1 MKFNKATKVM
11 KKLQEQGYVSEHSRI
26 YKDYMHI
33 SPKCSES
40 SVRSVIHTKIADVMR
55 NIEEECAIRD
65 YGEELECCNVTKLKQ
80 VLNLPTYGEMT
91 TAFDKGEVDYVTDSI
106 TDVNDKCIG
115 IYFRDDYV
123 YNLVKDVIERMD
135 GVELKRKDQLTNTL
149 FLSTEKAKEWER
161 KRENCKQIKFIEDFN
176 EILNEV
182 EGDE

>member
-1 MKFNKATKVM
+1 MKFDKATKVM

-65 YGEELECCNVTKLKQ
+65 YGEELDCCNVTKLKQ

-91 TAFDKGEVDYVTDSI
+91 ATFDKRGSRLC
-106 TDVNDKCIG
+106 N
-115 IYFRDDYV
+115 R
-123 YNLVKDVIERMD
+123 
-135 GVELKRKDQLTNTL
+135 
-149 FLSTEKAKEWER
+149 
-161 KRENCKQIKFIEDFN
+161 FN
-176 EILNEV
+176 H
-182 EGDE
+182 

>member
-1 MKFNKATKVM
+1 MNFEKATKVM

-33 SPKCSES
+33 SPKCSEK

-65 YGEELECCNVTKLKQ
+65 YGEELDCCNVAKLKQ

-91 TAFDKGEVDYVTDSI
+91 AAFDKGEVDYVTDSI

-115 IYFRDDYV
+115 MYFRDHYV
-123 YNLVKDVIERMD
+123 YNLVKDAIAGMD
-135 GVELKRKDQLTNTL
+135 GVELKRKDHVINTL
-149 FLSTEKAKEWER
+149 FLSTEKAKEWEK